1 MNARTPLTSPPVG
14 VRRRDFL
21 QLIGAGSLGLALA
34 GAGSL
39 RAADPSTPA
48 KPAPLPRPGRK
59 QLRGL
64 FPIGSTPFLEGDKLD
79 LESLAAQVTFCNRGG
94 VHGFV
99 WPQIASGWTTLSEAE
114 RLAGTEA
121 ILATGKGGATT
132 LVVGVQSKTGDL
144 KEVER
149 YAKHA
154 VANGADAI
162 VSLPPPGVSDEKVLL
177 DYYQQVG
184 KMTELPLFVQTI
196 ENMSIDL
203 VIEIYKTIRTARY
216 VKDEANPGGGALGRI
231 AEIRQRT
238 NDEVKVFSGQGVRTM
253 INEMELGFSGHCPTV
268 ALADI
273 YAAAFDLWHADRH
286 QEAFDMFGRI
296 LAFNSMGT
304 TSRDSVMIARGV
316 FKPTVK
322 FRNAPMAAGV
332 EFTPEPGAS
341 GRGGRGAG
349 GGGGGGGGGGP
360 RPGPHLDDKAVRDAL
375 DHYLKPFMR
384 A

>member
-1 MNARTPLTSPPVG
+1 MNARTPMTTPTG
-14 VRRRDFL
+14 DVRRRDFL
-21 QLIGAGSLGLALA
+21 QLLGAGTLGLALA

-39 RAADPSTPA
+39 RAAASDAPA
-48 KPAPLPRPGRK
+48 AARAIPRPGPK

-79 LESLAAQVTFCNRGG
+79 LESLAAQVTFCNRGF

-99 WPQIASGWTTLSEAE
+99 WPQIASGWTTLTEPE

-121 ILATGKGGATT
+121 ILAAGKGGATT
-132 LVVGVQSKTGDL
+132 LVVGVQSKTGDI

-154 VANGADAI
+154 VAHGADAI

-203 VIEIYKTIRTARY
+203 VVEIFKTIPTAKF
-216 VKDEANPGGGALGRI
+216 VKDEAASSGGPLQRI
-231 AEIRQRT
+231 SEIRRRT
-238 NDEVKVFSGQGVRTM
+238 NDEMKVFSGQGVRTM
-253 INEMELGFSGHCPTV
+253 INEMELGFSGHCPIV
-268 ALADI
+268 ALADV
-273 YAAAFDLWHADRH
+273 YAAAFDLWHAGRR

-296 LAFNSMGT
+296 LAFNSLGT
-304 TSRDSVMIARGV
+304 TGRDSVLIARGV

-322 FRNAPMAAGV
+322 GRAAPPTPGV
-332 EFTPEPGAS
+332 DVTPAP
-341 GRGGRGAG
+341 GAG
-349 GGGGGGGGGGP
+349 GGGGGAGRGGP
-360 RPGPHLDDKAVRDAL
+360 RLDDQGVKAAL
-375 DHYLKPFMR
+375 DHYLKPYLR

>member
-1 MNARTPLTSPPVG
+1 MNSKTPMTTPVG
-14 VRRRDFL
+14 EVRRRDFL
-21 QLIGAGSLGLALA
+21 QLLGAGTLGLALA

-39 RAADPSTPA
+39 RAAAADATSAASTI
-48 KPAPLPRPGRK
+48 PRPRPK

-64 FPIGSTPFLEGDKLD
+64 FPIGSSPFTEGDKLD
-79 LESLAAQVTFCNRGG
+79 LESLAAQVTFCNRGY

-99 WPQIASGWTTLSEAE
+99 WPQIASGWTTLTEPE
-114 RLAGTEA
+114 RMAGTEA
-121 ILATGKGGATT
+121 ILAVGKGGGTT

-154 VANGADAI
+154 VAHGADAI
-162 VSLPPPGVSDEKVLL
+162 VSLPPPGVTDEKVLL

-196 ENMSIDL
+196 ENMSVDL
-203 VIEIYKTIRTARY
+203 VVEIFKTIPTAKH

-231 AEIRQRT
+231 AEIRKRT
-238 NDEVKVFSGQGVRTM
+238 NDEMKVFSGQGVRTM

-268 ALADI
+268 ALADV
-273 YAAAFDLWHADRH
+273 YAAAFDLWHGGKRRD
-286 QEAFDMFGRI
+286 AFDMFGRI
-296 LAFNSMGT
+296 LAFNSLGT
-304 TSRDSVMIARGV
+304 TGRDSVLIARGV

-322 FRNAPMAAGV
+322 GRAAPPAAGV
-332 EFTPEPGAS
+332 DVTPAPGAGS
-341 GRGGRGAG
+341 G
-349 GGGGGGGGGGP
+349 GGGARSGP
-360 RPGPHLDDKAVRDAL
+360 RLDDQGVRDAL
-375 DHYLKPFMR
+375 DHYLKPYLR